1 MSAIFQT
8 VQALHERV
16 SRSAFRTPMLWG
28 MLLVVFLLIYMP
40 MLVRGGY
47 HWDETLDFAGQGM
60 ETYVANGRWGLV
72 LWRWVFGLGC
82 AVWLNGL
89 LAGGLL
95 VAAMVVQ
102 LRVLRVE
109 HTGAQLLYGLLYLVL
124 VQFAYQMDYFY
135 QCDATAAGVLCVSL
149 AVLCLQRGGRGALL
163 GATLAVLFAVAV
175 YQCLVLNFA
184 VLLGLVVVQRMLSG
198 ERAELWRTLGRGA
211 AVCVLAVL
219 GWWGIKAL
227 VLQLVPVSDNVL
239 VYCAEYA
246 ERINYREQLFS
257 SEWYVYLWRMF
268 STMVRDALIPLTY
281 DGELFYAAAA
291 LAGMVLAVALCRR
304 SAGVGAAVGRV
315 LLLFALWVAPFSMYM
330 VVGETWPC
338 YPHTKMAQPL
348 VLAAFWVLVVQY
360 VPWRPLWRGVG
371 VCALLVCTVQAATL
385 VARHAAHMQARFEE
399 RLMRLHHAET
409 EGVRVAVQ
417 HGITPSKGCILYYTS
432 THDWSRG
439 GFVDFCGDYPALLYM
454 RGATDAELYR
464 LHRATLRE
472 MPEWPAAGSVRV
484 VGDKVII
491 KGSEI

>member
-28 MLLVVFLLIYMP
+28 MLLVLFLLIYMP

-95 VAAMVVQ
+95 VAALVVQ

-109 HTGAQLLYGLLYLVL
+109 HTGAQLLYGLLYLVQ

-149 AVLCLQRGGRGALL
+149 AALYLLRGGRGSLW

-175 YQCLVLNFA
+175 YQCLVLNFV
-184 VLLGLVVVQRMLSG
+184 VLLGLAVVQRMLAG
-198 ERAELWRTLGRGA
+198 EPAELWRTLWRGA
-211 AVCVLAVL
+211 LVCVLAVL

-227 VLQLVPVSDNVL
+227 VLQLAPVSDNVL
-239 VYCAEYA
+239 VYCREYA

-257 SEWYVYLWRMF
+257 AEWYVYLWRMF

-291 LAGMVLAVALCRR
+291 LAGVVLAVALCRR
-304 SAGVGAAVGRV
+304 CAGAGAAVGRV
-315 LLLFALWVAPFSMYM
+315 LLLLRCGWRRSACTWWWAKRGPATPTPRWLSRSCSLLFGCWWCSM
-330 VVGETWPC
+330 C
-338 YPHTKMAQPL
+338 
-348 VLAAFWVLVVQY
+348 
-360 VPWRPLWRGVG
+360 
-371 VCALLVCTVQAATL
+371 
-385 VARHAAHMQARFEE
+385 
-399 RLMRLHHAET
+399 
-409 EGVRVAVQ
+409 
-417 HGITPSKGCILYYTS
+417 
-432 THDWSRG
+432 
-439 GFVDFCGDYPALLYM
+439 
-454 RGATDAELYR
+454 RGAPSGVLWACAPCWCARRRLPPWYR
-464 LHRATLRE
+464 VMRRTCRLASRSA
-472 MPEWPAAGSVRV
+472 
-484 VGDKVII
+484 
-491 KGSEI
+491 